1 MPSRSIYWGGAAAV
15 VGGVLAIVL
24 TPFATFAGWLAGP
37 DQTTPPTYP
46 DMPWAQLIEPL
57 VTPFLG
63 FGTYE
68 EVYATYG
75 KAFFLVYVLFLLGLV
90 GLLVRVGE
98 HTGRSGM
105 WGFGLAFIGLAMN
118 LIGNVGDYW
127 LGREVLGQPLWGMSF
142 AVGTLLGTL
151 VYVVGSFILGCAILR
166 TGVLPRW
173 GGWTLI
179 VAPTLG
185 IMSGLLVV
193 VHLPSAL
200 VLPAGLGWV
209 LIGRAL
215 WTERPAS
222 ARQPPILER
231 VVEKSSSPMTRETT
245 PAAELEHGGMPAAQP
260 ERKGGTT
267 L

>member
-1 MPSRSIYWGGAAAV
+1 MM
-15 VGGVLAIVL
+15 GGVLAVVL

-75 KAFFLVYVLFLLGLV
+75 KVFFLVYLLFLLGLV

-98 HTGRSGM
+98 HAGRSGK
-105 WGFGLAFIGLAMN
+105 WGFRLAFIGLAMN

-142 AVGTLLGTL
+142 AIGTLLGTL
-151 VYVVGSFILGCAILR
+151 VYMVGSVVLGGVILR
-166 TGVLPRW
+166 TSVLPRR
-173 GGWTLI
+173 GGWTMI
-179 VAPTLG
+179 FAPTLG
-185 IMSGLLVV
+185 IVLGLLLI

-200 VLPAGLGWV
+200 VLPLGLGWV
-209 LIGRAL
+209 LVGHTLWSERRAH
-215 WTERPAS
+215 TEVSNESRAS
-222 ARQPPILER
+222 LMPDGVGSFAP
-231 VVEKSSSPMTRETT
+231 
-245 PAAELEHGGMPAAQP
+245 GGEM
-260 ERKGGTT
+260 K
-267 L
+267 